1 MTSAP
6 SAREPQLPSNNALAL
21 PASVSGWFNR
31 ITRRLSVSQKISY
44 GYGIALGIAI
54 CGTVGG
60 FIIGDRYQQ
69 KAIEARQYANQELN
83 LLHSLQEGVL
93 KARSHQQ
100 QFIPLTQNPEML
112 QDEYLHFLEHAAET
126 EQVLAELKAYANSQN
141 YQNNKHADGLPGFIQ
156 TYEAV
161 PETYLRQVKKV
172 VSQID
177 PVNLTLDKREAAQ
190 KLLLDFTNGPVA
202 LKFDGLSDQLTEVI
216 KLSYQDAQYAESTLT
231 DAERLRFQIVTASI
245 LLSVATAIL
254 LAIYTSR
261 AIARPIRAVTH
272 VAQRATQESNFDLQA
287 PVSSED
293 EVGALTASLNLLILK
308 VNHLLEEQKAEAQA
322 TLMQSEKMSSL
333 GRMMAGVAHEINNPV
348 NFIYGN
354 TIHASEYIKELLDL
368 LETYQSQ
375 VPNPPQAVTD
385 IAEEIDVEFLKEDLP
400 KLLESMKFGAER
412 AKAIVLSLKDF
423 SRLDEAT
430 PNSVDLHGC
439 IDSSLLILNSRIKK
453 GINVVRSYGDIP
465 AIEGYAGLLYQVFMN
480 LMSNAID
487 AIEETKN
494 PKSSGLLAITTQRL
508 DQDWVMVR
516 IADSGSGITSENQ
529 AKIFDAF
536 FTTKPRGVG
545 TGLGLSISHQ
555 IVVEK
560 HGGKL
565 SCQSE
570 VGVGTSFAI
579 ALPIKHTPVAPV
591 AASQLIRHLA

>member
-1 MTSAP
+1 MVFT
-6 SAREPQLPSNNALAL
+6 
-21 PASVSGWFNR
+21 
-31 ITRRLSVSQKISY
+31 
-44 GYGIALGIAI
+44 
-54 CGTVGG
+54 
-60 FIIGDRYQQ
+60 
-69 KAIEARQYANQELN
+69 
-83 LLHSLQEGVL
+83 
-93 KARSHQQ
+93 
-100 QFIPLTQNPEML
+100 
-112 QDEYLHFLEHAAET
+112 
-126 EQVLAELKAYANSQN
+126 VLADICITSR
-141 YQNNKHADGLPGFIQ
+141 PFF
-156 TYEAV
+156 
-161 PETYLRQVKKV
+161 
-172 VSQID
+172 S
-177 PVNLTLDKREAAQ
+177 
-190 KLLLDFTNGPVA
+190 
-202 LKFDGLSDQLTEVI
+202 
-216 KLSYQDAQYAESTLT
+216 STGT
-231 DAERLRFQIVTASI
+231 HHKPSI
-245 LLSVATAIL
+245 CTGARCQ
-254 LAIYTSR
+254 YTSR

-308 VNHLLEEQKAEAQA
+308 VSQLLEEQKAEAQA

-354 TIHASEYIKELLDL
+354 TIHASEYIKELLEL
-368 LETYQSQ
+368 LETYQCQ

-385 IAEEIDVEFLKEDLP
+385 IAEEIDIEFLKEDLP
-400 KLLESMKFGAER
+400 KLLDSMKFGAER

-423 SRLDEAT
+423 SRLDEVT
-430 PNSVDLHGC
+430 PNLVDLHGC

-494 PKSSGLLAITTQRL
+494 PISSGLLAITTQRL
-508 DQDWVMVR
+508 DQDWVVVR

-555 IVVEK
+555 IIVEK